1 MKTSHALASLED
13 ELTFPI
19 DQDSVIR
26 QVGAVEIEAP
36 DTQETET
43 VSTIIGPVGQ
53 ETYASADELFT
64 TIIGN
69 VSDEYIGRKF
79 YDDRGGNP
87 SGAALDPRTKPTF
100 RSEEFVV
107 AAEVS
112 ACCRPRRGRLHPFS
126 ALVVDG
132 MTATDRERS

>member
-1 MKTSHALASLED
+1 MKIRNTLEFLEN
-13 ELTFPI
+13 ELRFPI
-19 DQDSVIR
+19 DQNSVIE

-36 DTQETET
+36 DAPETET

-69 VSDEYIGRKF
+69 VNDEYIGRKF

-87 SGAALDPRTKPTF
+87 SETALGPTD
-100 RSEEFVV
+100 ETD
-107 AAEVS
+107 VS
-112 ACCRPRRGRLHPFS
+112 F
-126 ALVVDG
+126 
-132 MTATDRERS
+132 